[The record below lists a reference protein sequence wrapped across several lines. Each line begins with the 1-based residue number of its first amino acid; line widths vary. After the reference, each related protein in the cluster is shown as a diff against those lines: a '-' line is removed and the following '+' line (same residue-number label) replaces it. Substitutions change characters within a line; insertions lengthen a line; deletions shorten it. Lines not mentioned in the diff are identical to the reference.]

1 VIGIEVV
8 GTELGE
14 VRFPIERGKVAE
26 LARACGDDDPVWR
39 DPDAARA
46 AGFDAIPT
54 PPTVTVLADHWRAGG
69 LLGVAEALGADPSRV
84 LHGEVEWEYLDAVR
98 CGDELTARQR
108 VADVAIRHGRRGGAM
123 TLVVLETAF
132 LAADG
137 TLVARRRDTLIERA
151 AP

>member
-26 LARACGDDDPVWR
+26 LARA
-39 DPDAARA
+39 
-46 AGFDAIPT
+46 
-54 PPTVTVLADHWRAGG
+54 
-69 LLGVAEALGADPSRV
+69 
-84 LHGEVEWEYLDAVR
+84 